1 MNPQHTGSKP
11 AVSAVGLRS
20 VVEEM
25 RLELTREITPTG
37 FLVLRVCHFAT
48 PRYNL
53 IAEELRIAT
62 PPLSTGLY
70 QRNLNFFLGKLS
82 AFWCLE
88 RDLNPQNT

>member
-1 MNPQHTGSKP
+1 MFTKP
-11 AVSAVGLRS
+11 AVSAVGLRP

-48 PRYNL
+48 PRYNS

-82 AFWCLE
+82 AFWCSE

>member
-1 MNPQHTGSKP
+1 M
-11 AVSAVGLRS
+11 
-20 VVEEM
+20 VEEM

-48 PRYNL
+48 PRYNS

-82 AFWCLE
+82 AFWWLVKGSSLRR
-88 RDLNPQNT
+88 RDFQSRALTI